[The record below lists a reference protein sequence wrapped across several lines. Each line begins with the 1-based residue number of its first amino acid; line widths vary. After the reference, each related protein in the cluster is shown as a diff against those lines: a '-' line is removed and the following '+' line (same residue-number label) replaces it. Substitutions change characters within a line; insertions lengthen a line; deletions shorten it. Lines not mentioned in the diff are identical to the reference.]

1 VKIKDASDLYLPHS
15 ARARYLKVNPD
26 KARVAVVDYVQNI
39 IYNSNSCFGRFTYL
53 ALAEFGKYKSGAS
66 LIFTL

>member
-1 VKIKDASDLYLPHS
+1 
-15 ARARYLKVNPD
+15 VNPD

-39 IYNSNSCFGRFTYL
+39 MYRTATPALAGFTYL

-66 LIFTL
+66 LIVTL